1 MSHFAQNILRQQGAH
16 QPGGKEDE
24 GVFRQPGGVPPQR
37 VCTQAPIPGSK
48 KKEQRAQ
55 QGEQGEDQ
63 TPGEEKAGEGVQFR
77 RLLLG
82 AQAAFLP
89 GAAGRAPRG
98 LSPS

>member
-1 MSHFAQNILRQQGAH
+1 MSHFAQNILCQQGAH
-16 QPGGKEDE
+16 QSGGKEDE
-24 GVFRQPGGVPPQR
+24 GIFRQSGGVFPQQ
-37 VCTQAPIPGSK
+37 VCTQSPIPGLK
-48 KKEQRAQ
+48 EEEQRAQ

-77 RLLLG
+77 RFLLG